1 MLESL
6 SPLCLSPHIP
16 RKRQSNGF
24 NLKSSVF
31 TTRLIFRYRPCNTM
45 WIQLVSSSG
54 FSLMQLRPS
63 ESILVKRR
71 LLNYLI
77 AFESILLV
85 VLTGVAV
92 EVRHI
97 GEDVALSS
105 NAKEFFLL
113 IAFPIIWLC
122 CLSLFGAWDLRI
134 LDNHIDGYRRLLRSS
149 FMTFL
154 TFSSASYLFKIQISR
169 FVILFSLVGG
179 TILHLIL
186 RWIFLRVVEK
196 RLRASVG
203 SEKWLVITA
212 DGQRDLGV
220 INFAENEGADL
231 RFLASPSENSPF
243 KTWVDEVTFQIALG
257 RYSKVLLA
265 NVQDLES
272 SQIEQLM
279 WAIQQSGADFLVLDK
294 LGLATSQGSL
304 TYFDGFKWVSIG
316 SAQISDSL
324 RVIKRLFDVALVIP
338 AIILLTPIY
347 LLIALMIKV
356 ESRGPLIYSQERI
369 GQNGSLFLFP
379 KFRSMRPG
387 SDFQRLEI
395 LGRPD
400 DAMAERYRN
409 DPRITRV
416 GKVIRR
422 FSLDELPQLWCV
434 LIGTMSLVGPRPI
447 LPEETSQLGD
457 FHFRRQIAKPGL
469 TGIWQVSGR
478 KDTSW
483 EERMAFDIKYVQEWS
498 IALDLI
504 LITRTFK
511 AVLSGKGSY

>member
-1 MLESL
+1 
-6 SPLCLSPHIP
+6 
-16 RKRQSNGF
+16 
-24 NLKSSVF
+24 
-31 TTRLIFRYRPCNTM
+31 
-45 WIQLVSSSG
+45 
-54 FSLMQLRPS
+54 MQLRPS
-63 ESILVKRR
+63 ESLLVKRR

-85 VLTGVAV
+85 GLTGVAV

-105 NAKEFFLL
+105 NVKEFLLL

-122 CLSLFGAWDLRI
+122 CLSLFGAWDLKI
-134 LDNHIDGYRRLLRSS
+134 LDNHIDGYRRLLHSS

-179 TILHLIL
+179 TMLHLLL

-196 RLRASVG
+196 RLRAPEG

-212 DGQRDLGV
+212 GGQTDSEV
-220 INFAENEGADL
+220 IDFAAREGAEL
-231 RFLASPSENSPF
+231 RFLASPTETTPF
-243 KTWVDEVTFQIALG
+243 RKWVDEVTFQITLG
-257 RYSKVLLA
+257 RFAKVLLA
-265 NVQDLES
+265 NVHDFEAT
-272 SQIEQLM
+272 QIEQM
-279 WAIQQSGADFLVLDK
+279 TWVIQQSGADFLMLDN
-294 LGLATSQGSL
+294 LGLATSQGSVA
-304 TYFDGFKWVSIG
+304 YFEGFKWISVG

-324 RVIKRLFDVALVIP
+324 RVIKRLFDLALVTP
-338 AIILLTPIY
+338 SLVLLTPVY

-356 ESRGPLIYSQERI
+356 ESRGPVLYKQERI
-369 GQNGSLFLFP
+369 GQDGTLFSFP

-387 SDFQRLEI
+387 SEAQRLEL

-400 DAMAERYRN
+400 ADMTERYKN
-409 DPRITRV
+409 DPRITRI
-416 GKVIRR
+416 GRVIRR

-434 LIGTMSLVGPRPI
+434 LVGTMSLVGPRPI
-447 LPEETSQLGD
+447 LPEEAPQLGD

-478 KDTSW
+478 KDTTW

-511 AVLSGKGSY
+511 AIVLGKGSY

>member
-1 MLESL
+1 
-6 SPLCLSPHIP
+6 
-16 RKRQSNGF
+16 
-24 NLKSSVF
+24 
-31 TTRLIFRYRPCNTM
+31 
-45 WIQLVSSSG
+45 
-54 FSLMQLRPS
+54 MQLKPS

-85 VLTGVAV
+85 CLTGVAV

-105 NAKEFFLL
+105 NLKEFILL

-179 TILHLIL
+179 TLLHLAL
-186 RWIFLRVVEK
+186 RWFFLRIVEK
-196 RLRASVG
+196 RLRAPEG
-203 SEKWLVITA
+203 SEKWLVVTT
-212 DGQRDLGV
+212 DGKEDSAV
-220 INFAENEGADL
+220 IDFATREGAEHN
-231 RFLASPSENSPF
+231 FLASPSGTKSF
-243 KTWVDEVTFQIALG
+243 KKWVDEVTFQITLG
-257 RYSKVLLA
+257 RHSKVLLA
-265 NVQDLES
+265 SAHDFDAT
-272 SQIEQLM
+272 QIEQLM
-279 WAIQQSGADFLVLDK
+279 WAVQQAGADFLVLDT
-294 LGLATSQGSL
+294 LGLATSQGPL
-304 TYFDGFKWVSIG
+304 TYFEGFKWVSIG

-324 RVIKRLFDVALVIP
+324 RVIKRLFDLVLVIP
-338 AIILLTPIY
+338 AILLLAPIY

-356 ESRGPLIYSQERI
+356 ESRGPLLYTQERI
-369 GQNGSLFLFP
+369 GQDGALFLFP

-387 SDFQRLEI
+387 SDAQRLDI

-400 DAMAERYRN
+400 AEMAQRYKN

-416 GKVIRR
+416 GRVIRR

-434 LIGTMSLVGPRPI
+434 LVGTMSLVGPRPI
-447 LPEETSQLGD
+447 LPEEAPQMGD

-478 KDTSW
+478 KETTW

>member
-1 MLESL
+1 
-6 SPLCLSPHIP
+6 
-16 RKRQSNGF
+16 
-24 NLKSSVF
+24 
-31 TTRLIFRYRPCNTM
+31 
-45 WIQLVSSSG
+45 
-54 FSLMQLRPS
+54 MQLRPS

-85 VLTGVAV
+85 GLTGVAV

-105 NAKEFFLL
+105 NTKEFFLL
-113 IAFPIIWLC
+113 IAFPVIWLC

-196 RLRASVG
+196 RLRAPEG

-212 DGQRDLGV
+212 AGETDSEIV
-220 INFAENEGADL
+220 EFAARESAEI
-231 RFLASPSENSPF
+231 RFVASPNEIMPF
-243 KTWVDEVTFQIALG
+243 RKWVDEVTFQITLG

-265 NVQDLES
+265 NVNGFEAT
-272 SQIEQLM
+272 QIEQLM
-279 WAIQQSGADFLVLDK
+279 WAIQQSGADFLVLDN
-294 LGLATSQGSL
+294 LGLATSQGPL

-324 RVIKRLFDVALVIP
+324 RVIKRLFDLALVIP
-338 AIILLTPIY
+338 ALILLVPVY
-347 LLIALMIKV
+347 MLIALMIKI
-356 ESRGPLIYSQERI
+356 ESRGPLLYTQVRI
-369 GQNGSLFLFP
+369 GQNGSLFSFP

-387 SDFQRLEI
+387 SDAHRLEI

-400 DAMAERYRN
+400 ADMTERYKN

-416 GKVIRR
+416 GRLIRR

-434 LIGTMSLVGPRPI
+434 LVGSMSLVGPRPI
-447 LPEETSQLGD
+447 LPEETPQLGD

-478 KDTSW
+478 KDTTW

-504 LITRTFK
+504 LIARTFK
-511 AVLSGKGSY
+511 AILSGKGSY